1 MEEKIKKFVLSRP
14 DVEAAYGY
22 GSGVFKQSGYTNADK
37 PQIDL
42 ILVVNNLRDWH
53 IANMKLNKT
62 DYSFIGKDFFTN
74 AKIEK
79 LKGLTGITYLSNIE
93 EDGNVFK
100 YGTIEL
106 NDLYKHLYEWDS
118 FYLPGRFQKTIYPII
133 ENNTLTNLVDK
144 NREYALLLSSYL
156 QKYDVVTKKE
166 ILTTL
171 CGLSYMGDTRMKLA
185 ENPRKVLNIVEG
197 SYDKFTKMYNFDVDY
212 IKCIDDDICVIDKEL
227 LRRELKRLP
236 YELCQ
241 YIMPV
246 IDEKDEV
253 IKEKIIEYF
262 TILNKEESLN
272 QTIKGLYTNGFV
284 RSVDYA
290 YKKVKKRFKK

>member
-22 GSGVFKQSGYTNADK
+22 GSGVFKQNGYTAADK

-42 ILVVNNLRDWH
+42 ILVVNNLRNWH
-53 IANMKLNKT
+53 TANMKLNKT
-62 DYSFIGKDFFTN
+62 DYSFIGKNFFTN

-79 LKGLTGITYLSNIE
+79 LKGSTGITYLSNIE

-106 NDLYKHLYEWDS
+106 SDLCKHLYEWDS

-133 ENNTLTNLVDK
+133 ENDTLSNLVDK

-156 QKYDVVTKKE
+156 QKHNIVSKKE

-197 SYDKFTKMYNFDVDY
+197 SYDKFIKMYNFDVDY
-212 IKCIDDDICVIDKEL
+212 MKYENDICVLDRDL
-227 LRRELKRLP
+227 LRLELKRLP
-236 YELCQ
+236 YGLCQ
-241 YIMPV
+241 YIMPF
-246 IDEKDEV
+246 INESDEI
-253 IKEKIIEYF
+253 IKAKIIEYF